1 MAQGQTRWVLESL
14 RIPDDG
20 GTQVRFAVPSE
31 GIATLRVFTTLGEQ
45 IKTLFNGLVEPGR
58 QYAVEFK
65 AEDLPSGFYLA
76 RLDHEGRH
84 VMHRMMLSH

>member
-1 MAQGQTRWVLESL
+1 MLESL
-14 RIPDDG
+14 LIPEG
-20 GTQVRFAVPSE
+20 SKAQVRFAVPSE
-31 GIATLRVFTTLGEQ
+31 GIATLRVFTTLGQQ

-58 QYAVEFK
+58 QYAVEFT

-84 VMHRMMLSH
+84 VMHRMKLSH